1 MRKPYVPA
9 SVVPWVAVAVAA
21 VMLDVPQV
29 VSQIMLPLF
38 IAFSVFAAGPGAC
51 FKRGG
56 QP

>member
-21 VMLDVPQV
+21 IMLDVPQV
-29 VSQIMLPLF
+29 VSQILLPLF